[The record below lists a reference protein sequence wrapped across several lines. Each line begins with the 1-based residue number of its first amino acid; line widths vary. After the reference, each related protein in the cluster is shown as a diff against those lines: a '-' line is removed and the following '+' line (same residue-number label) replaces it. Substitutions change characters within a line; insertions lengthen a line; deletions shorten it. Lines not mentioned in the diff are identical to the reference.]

1 LTGSAHPSPPPRF
14 LADAMLA
21 RLARWLR
28 VLDFD
33 TAFDPALPDREM
45 VALAGEEDRI
55 LLTRDRH
62 LVEHLRPARALLI
75 RSDAPLAQLR
85 ETIEAFRL
93 EPPAELFRR
102 CLVCNTELVEAP
114 PDGVADRI
122 PPGARAFSDVVRRC
136 PTCGR
141 LYWPGSHTR
150 RMRAA
155 LASALPAWFPDSPGA

>member
-1 LTGSAHPSPPPRF
+1 
-14 LADAMLA
+14 MLA

-28 VLDFD
+28 VLGFD
-33 TAFDPALPDREM
+33 TAFDPALPDREL
-45 VALAGEEDRI
+45 VALAAAEDRI

-75 RSDAPLAQLR
+75 RSDAPIEQLK
-85 ETIEAFRL
+85 ETVETLHL
-93 EPPAELFRR
+93 ERPAELFRR
-102 CLVCNTELVEAP
+102 CLVCDTELVDVP
-114 PDGVADRI
+114 PGEVAERI
-122 PPGARAFSDVVRRC
+122 PPSARVFSDAIRRC

-155 LASALPAWFPDSPGA
+155 LARALPSWFPDVPEVRPA